1 MKNKIKEYF
10 ETVSNNFKLLK
21 NQASNIENAANLII
35 TALENKNKII
45 FCGNG
50 GSAADSQH
58 LSAELMGRYKIN
70 STTFHIEWYDW
81 KLLLIE
87 NNIKTVNKKSPW
99 EGMRE
104 YSVSFKG
111 NKLIL
116 TSITGKQSWELDK
129 KSLVYRDK
137 EWGEEKDEVKRY
149 WKRIKNYKKPG

>member
-70 STTFHIEWYDW
+70 
-81 KLLLIE
+81 
-87 NNIKTVNKKSPW
+87 
-99 EGMRE
+99 
-104 YSVSFKG
+104 
-111 NKLIL
+111 
-116 TSITGKQSWELDK
+116 
-129 KSLVYRDK
+129 RDPLPA
-137 EWGEEKDEVKRY
+137 
-149 WKRIKNYKKPG
+149 IS